1 MNEVFKIGNEM
12 IVFDPNPEA
21 ISFLKKANPDF
32 EIESAKPSNGFIPNF
47 QMSNDT
53 GVLEERLHKALRML
67 YRCELCAWECKVNR
81 FEQKGRCG
89 LTDKIQYFSPFVH
102 IAEEPVI
109 NPAILVN
116 FTKCSMNC
124 VYCVRHNQ
132 SKGEAFAFD
141 IEAFWNRIEDLLIT
155 NPNVCSLE
163 FAGGDPTL
171 YLPWILTWMNCAPDD
186 FNLPVVWNSNLFVNS
201 QTLNLLDGV
210 VDVYLPDFSFGNDEC
225 AKRFSGVDEY
235 MIHAR
240 KGIELIINQKAR
252 VIVRILVLPGHVDCC
267 NKRSLE
273 WLSQYKDKI
282 WISTLD
288 QYIPAHK
295 ASKYKEIYRRPS
307 RKEISEV
314 EEFVAEKGFRNILD
328 QEDFWKF

>member
-1 MNEVFKIGNEM
+1 MNEVFKIGNDW
-12 IVFDPNPEA
+12 IVMDPTPEA
-21 ISFLKKANPDF
+21 IPFLKEANPDF
-32 EIESAKPSNGFIPNF
+32 KIESIRPSIGYVPNF
-47 QMSNDT
+47 QRARNNGQIDET
-53 GVLEERLHKALRML
+53 YGRALGML
-67 YRCELCAWECKVNR
+67 YKCGLCAWNCEVNR
-81 FEQKGRCG
+81 FQEKGRCG
-89 LTDKIQYFSPFVH
+89 LRDKTSYFSPFVH
-102 IAEEPVI
+102 IAEESVI
-109 NPAILVN
+109 NPAIIVN
-116 FTKCSMNC
+116 FPNCSMDC
-124 VYCVRHNQ
+124 VFCVRQDQ
-132 SKGEAFAFD
+132 SNGEL
-141 IEAFWNRIEDLLIT
+141 IEFGIETFWEKITDLQYT

-171 YLPWILTWMNCAPDD
+171 YLPWVLTWMKCAPDD
-186 FNLPVVWNSNLFVNS
+186 LNLPVVWNSNLFVNS

-235 MIHAR
+235 MIYAR
-240 KGIELIINQKAR
+240 KGIELMINQKAR

-282 WISTLD
+282 WISILD

-307 RKEISEV
+307 RKEISEF

-328 QEDFWKF
+328 QNDFWNI